1 MKLLAFLLAFSAA
14 ARAADPPALPVV
26 SPAPGE
32 IIRYVTL
39 PGSIRANQQVT
50 LYAKVPG
57 YLKALT
63 VDRGDTVKANQS
75 LGEIEM
81 PELASDLA
89 KYEAEV
95 KVAEIDHQRVTAA
108 AKR

>member
-1 MKLLAFLLAFSAA
+1 MKLFVFLFAISAA
-14 ARAADPPALPVV
+14 ARAADPPAFPVAQ
-26 SPAPGE
+26 PANGE

-39 PGSIRANQQVT
+39 PGNIRANQQVT

-57 YLKALT
+57 YLKALS
-63 VDRGDTVKANQS
+63 VDRGDAVKANQS

-89 KYEAEV
+89 KFEAEV